1 MTSKAAMFSVVIPV
15 YNRRALVGRAI
26 RSVLTQQGVGFEVI
40 VVDDAS
46 DDGTPERVR
55 EEFGDAVKIVI
66 SAENSGVS
74 AARNR
79 GIAVAEGE
87 WIALLDSDDEWLPN
101 KLVRQAAALR
111 ESGLLVCHTD
121 EIWIRNGVRVNPH
134 KHHQKYGGDIFLQAL
149 PLCVM
154 SPSSIAIH
162 RRVFADI
169 GMFDESLPACED
181 YELWLRITC
190 RYEVSYLAE
199 QLIRKYGGHADQLSQ
214 AHYAMDRFRV
224 YALDKLLRAESQ
236 LAPDRAAAARAMLLR
251 KARIVERGAAKRDN
265 VELQQQMDDYIV
277 RWQ

>member
-1 MTSKAAMFSVVIPV
+1 MFSVVIPV
-15 YNRRALVGRAI
+15 YNRRELVGRAI
-26 RSVLTQQGVGFEVI
+26 RSVLTQQGVDFEVI

-46 DDGTPERVR
+46 DDGTSEQVR
-55 EEFGDAVKIVI
+55 EEFGDVVRIV
-66 SAENSGVS
+66 SMEENRGVS

-79 GIAVAEGE
+79 GIAAAAGE

-101 KLVRQAAALR
+101 KLVCQAAALR

-162 RRVFADI
+162 RQVFADV
-169 GMFDESLPACED
+169 GMFDECLPACED

-199 QLIRKYGGHADQLSQ
+199 KLIRKYGGHADQLSQ

-224 YALDKLLRAESQ
+224 YALDKLLREEPH
-236 LAPDRAAAARAMLLR
+236 LAADRAAAARTMLLH
-251 KARIVERGAAKRDN
+251 KARIVERGAEKRDN
-265 VELQQQMDDYIV
+265 VEWRCCMKGSL
-277 RWQ
+277 RS